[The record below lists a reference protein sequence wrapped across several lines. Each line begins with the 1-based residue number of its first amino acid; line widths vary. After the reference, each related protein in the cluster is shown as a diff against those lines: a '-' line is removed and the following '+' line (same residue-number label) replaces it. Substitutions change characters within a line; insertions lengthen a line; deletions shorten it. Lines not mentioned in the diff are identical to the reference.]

1 MARYHV
7 FSATHKYFGEAYEGT
22 WLKEIEVEDH
32 QVLKAE
38 FPNFQAAK
46 VCADKLHEVCDIGW
60 IVYNAFSERAMY
72 DTRTE
77 QGESVNS

>member
-7 FSATHKYFGEAYEGT
+7 FSASHKYYGEAYEGT
-22 WLKEIEVEDH
+22 WLKEIALNGH
-32 QVLKAE
+32 QVTSAE
-38 FPNFQAAK
+38 FRDFESAK
-46 VCADKLHEVCDIGW
+46 ECADKLHEVCGTGW

-77 QGESVNS
+77 HGESVK

>member
-22 WLKEIEVEDH
+22 WLKEVTLNGH
-32 QVLKAE
+32 QVLNAE
-38 FPNFQAAK
+38 FPNFEAAK
-46 VCADKLHEVCDIGW
+46 ECADKLHEVCDIGW
-60 IVYNAFSERAMY
+60 IVYNAFSERPMY

>member
-7 FSATHKYFGEAYEGT
+7 FSATHRYYGEAYEGT
-22 WLKEIEVEDH
+22 WLKEITLNGH
-32 QVLKAE
+32 QVTSAE
-38 FPNFQAAK
+38 FKDFESAK
-46 VCADKLHEVCDIGW
+46 ECADKLHEVCDIGW

-77 QGESVNS
+77 HGESVNT

>member
-7 FSATHKYFGEAYEGT
+7 FSAAHKYYGEAYEGT
-22 WLKEIEVEDH
+22 WLKEIALNGH
-32 QVLKAE
+32 QVTSAE
-38 FPNFQAAK
+38 FRDFESAK
-46 VCADKLHEVCDIGW
+46 ECADKLHEVCGTGW

-77 QGESVNS
+77 HGESVK

>member
-7 FSATHKYFGEAYEGT
+7 FSATHKYYGEAYQGT
-22 WLKEIEVEDH
+22 WLKEIALNGQ
-32 QVLKAE
+32 QVSEAE
-38 FPNFQAAK
+38 FKDFETAK
-46 VCADKLHEVCDIGW
+46 ECADKLHQVCDIGW

-77 QGESVNS
+77 SQESVNN